1 MINVCTWELYE
12 KDNELIVF
20 LNDAILDLFG
30 FLPSQGS
37 RWPQSV
43 SLNKWTFN
51 GCLSANQVERGKHLS
66 REGRKKKT
74 KKKKN
79 WSCCL
84 FIWDILLQNGYWTRK
99 TKAVTMLKSLEALFK
114 ICRSQNPHPSIW
126 EHFIPWVA
134 INSEDKKG

>member
-66 REGRKKKT
+66 REGRKKKR
-74 KKKKN
+74 KKKTDLAVY
-79 WSCCL
+79 S
-84 FIWDILLQNGYWTRK
+84 FGIFVLQNGYWTQK

-114 ICRSQNPHPSIW
+114 ICRSQNPHPSIR